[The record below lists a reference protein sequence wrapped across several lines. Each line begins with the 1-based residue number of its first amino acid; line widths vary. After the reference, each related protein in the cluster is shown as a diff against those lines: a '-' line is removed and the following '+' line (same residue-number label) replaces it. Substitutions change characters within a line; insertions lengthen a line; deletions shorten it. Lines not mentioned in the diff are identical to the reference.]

1 MGMQE
6 QMMPNMGMPGQA
18 MLMGMPGNM
27 MMMPQ
32 GNMMQGVMMQPADG
46 SGESGMRMIDGK
58 PMNPSFIDPSQ
69 QFLDDGR
76 FHNPPNSTET
86 QGLHEEIEDLREKLH
101 REREANSNL
110 NRQVHESDRRSDG
123 LKRRVDELENSKR
136 EARPDSV
143 LNSKEYKTL
152 KRQLDE
158 SERREKDLLK
168 ANEDLKDSAQ
178 SGKLKFEKD
187 LAQSRATLTQMREN
201 LDKARK
207 DACGANQLREELK
220 KLQNI
225 ADEKERLKKELDTV
239 KLDALQ
245 RKSRCQELQQQ
256 VQKVQHERVKLPQ
269 LQDQLKA
276 HETKVKDLQQELVAV
291 RKQSQAGAEAQAE
304 AVKLKAEVQKLEGR
318 TRSAEKEAEKSY
330 DSMRQMEAEMSK
342 GWGSS
347 ISAQK
352 AAAKAQEQNQ
362 MLEDE
367 LERLRRHLKAE
378 REESQNFRSKLDEAE
393 VVIQQCRDELQQIR
407 QDPTGGRPPNGPG
420 MEMIPQM
427 GMQPNMNAP
436 GEPPVMMQNSFV
448 IQQSQLQGSP
458 QQPMMMGMGMNN
470 NGGAPVMMNQQVI
483 LQRMALIQQQQQQ
496 LSMNQQMMSGQRGN
510 MEAFD
515 NQSHVEQDDYGDY
528 WSAKKSRHR

>member
-1 MGMQE
+1 
-6 QMMPNMGMPGQA
+6 
-18 MLMGMPGNM
+18 
-27 MMMPQ
+27 
-32 GNMMQGVMMQPADG
+32 
-46 SGESGMRMIDGK
+46 
-58 PMNPSFIDPSQ
+58 
-69 QFLDDGR
+69 
-76 FHNPPNSTET
+76 
-86 QGLHEEIEDLREKLH
+86 
-101 REREANSNL
+101 
-110 NRQVHESDRRSDG
+110 
-123 LKRRVDELENSKR
+123 
-136 EARPDSV
+136 
-143 LNSKEYKTL
+143 
-152 KRQLDE
+152 
-158 SERREKDLLK
+158 
-168 ANEDLKDSAQ
+168 
-178 SGKLKFEKD
+178 
-187 LAQSRATLTQMREN
+187 MREN

-276 HETKVKDLQQELVAV
+276 HETKVKDLQQELVAEAAKLTWLK
-291 RKQSQAGAEAQAE
+291 RLQACAQEAAKLTWLKRLQACAQE

-528 WSAKKSRHR
+528 WSAKKSRHRCEILVTIPAEDVSGR